1 MTNPIVHSFVLSK
14 SVSSLGTILKI
25 YVEHCVVSNFNFTI
39 NENFHFLQKIPGKIS
54 NERSW
59 GKGGRVSNLHSLK
72 AVFDLIIMDP
82 YLLEPEKRLKLKGSL
97 LFMIHIFIRMRHSIL
112 IM

>member
-59 GKGGRVSNLHSLK
+59 GKGGRGSNLHSLK
-72 AVFDLIIMDP
+72 ASSNNN
-82 YLLEPEKRLKLKGSL
+82 GSL
-97 LFMIHIFIRMRHSIL
+97 SFRTRKKAEVKGVPTFHDTHIYTNETFNPDNVI
-112 IM
+112 